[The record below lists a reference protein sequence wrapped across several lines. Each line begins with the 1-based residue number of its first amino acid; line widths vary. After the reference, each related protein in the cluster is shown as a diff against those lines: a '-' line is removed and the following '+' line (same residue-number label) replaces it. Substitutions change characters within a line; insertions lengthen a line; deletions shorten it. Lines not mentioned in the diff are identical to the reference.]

1 MSVCRTV
8 TYVMPL
14 ASAREEKKRTSKCGT
29 LWSFILFGFPS
40 FPKVTCGD
48 AVPAPL
54 SGHSATLVT
63 DTGGADTMVVLGGSQ
78 NDGYNSHQFVHV
90 RI

>member
-1 MSVCRTV
+1 MLGDRTNELYQLD
-8 TYVMPL
+8 TN
-14 ASAREEKKRTSKCGT
+14 T
-29 LWSFILFGFPS
+29 LVFSLITQLG
-40 FPKVTCGD
+40 GD

-78 NDGYNSHQFVHV
+78 NDGYNSYQFVHV

>member
-29 LWSFILFGFPS
+29 TLWTLWSFI
-40 FPKVTCGD
+40 
-48 AVPAPL
+48 
-54 SGHSATLVT
+54 HSASQVSQKSHVATLCLRRCL
-63 DTGGADTMVVLGGSQ
+63 DTQ
-78 NDGYNSHQFVHV
+78 QHW
-90 RI
+90 